1 MLAPMGQ
8 VVGPVSVGLQAGFLA
23 VLYLFLLWISRSAL
37 RDLRRPP
44 GARGVPA
51 PAEAPSDAT
60 GLHPASR
67 AAHRTDRDGP
77 FDPRLVVERAPGHTP
92 GMEYDVG
99 EGAVLG
105 RGDHAEIRLEDPF
118 ASSRHA
124 KLTRQGAIVVL
135 EDLGSTNG
143 TYLNEELL
151 SGPQPLHQGDRV
163 RIGDSEFTYAEGR

>member
-1 MLAPMGQ
+1 MLA
-8 VVGPVSVGLQAGFLA
+8 VSAVEPISAALQFGFLA

-44 GARGVPA
+44 TRGSVATLA
-51 PAEAPSDAT
+51 PDAAPDAT

-67 AAHRTDRDGP
+67 APGLDGA
-77 FDPRLVVERAPGHTP
+77 DARLIVERAPGHTP

-124 KLTRQGAIVVL
+124 RLVRQGGVVVL

-163 RIGDSEFTYAEGR
+163 RIGDSEFTYVDH